1 MKARLP
7 FDPASLAIILVTLL
21 LFVLALF
28 EKGFTHDLLL
38 EAGVLMVSV
47 KLIIMAYKN
56 SLTAATIDAKLDL
69 IAAALKRRG
78 AGAESGEAAG
88 VSAPEAAPRGDNS
101 GL

>member
-69 IAAALKRRG
+69 ITAALKGREAKTKG
-78 AGAESGEAAG
+78 GEAAG
-88 VSAPEAAPRGDNS
+88 VSAPEAAPRGDRS

>member
-7 FDPASLAIILVTLL
+7 FDPASLVVILITLV

-56 SLTAATIDAKLDL
+56 SLTAAAIDAKLDL
-69 IAAALKRRG
+69 IVAALKGCR
-78 AGAESGEAAG
+78 AGVEGGEAAG
-88 VSAPEAAPRGDNS
+88 VSAP
-101 GL
+101 